1 MFDISATSMHRLHGK
16 KTMPKFCCCS
26 WLGMNRLKHELNH
39 LRRSQVRIKS
49 LTIAILLILS
59 PSAFADEPTDVQ
71 VRLLYRATEGKAES
85 KIEPWIVMGV
95 TKSSDEVAL
104 PMTGWVKL
112 TSDEERVYSANGCYI
127 DGKVVAK
134 NGKYRVK
141 LDGCNGGQ
149 LKMRATLKPG
159 ERGVYRL
166 NFTDDLFVAVTTPS
180 E

>member
-1 MFDISATSMHRLHGK
+1 M
-16 KTMPKFCCCS
+16 
-26 WLGMNRLKHELNH
+26 
-39 LRRSQVRIKS
+39 RSTCLAI
-49 LTIAILLILS
+49 TILLMSS
-59 PSAFADEPTDVQ
+59 PSAIADEPADVQ
-71 VRLLYRATEGKAES
+71 VRLFYRATDGESDS

-95 TKSSDEVAL
+95 TKSSDEFAL

-112 TSDEERVYSANGCYI
+112 TSDEERVYSSNGCYI
-127 DGKVVAK
+127 DGKVVEK
-134 NGKYRVK
+134 DGKYRVR

-159 ERGVYRL
+159 ERGVYKL